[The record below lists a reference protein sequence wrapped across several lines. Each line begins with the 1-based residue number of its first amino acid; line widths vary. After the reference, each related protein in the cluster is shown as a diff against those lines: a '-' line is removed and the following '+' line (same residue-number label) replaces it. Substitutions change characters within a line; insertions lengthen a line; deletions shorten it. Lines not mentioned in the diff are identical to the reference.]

1 MLVAPSI
8 LSADFSNLKNEVI
21 EITKYGADYI
31 HLDIMDG
38 HFVPNITF
46 GPDVVKAIRP
56 FTDIVFDVHLM
67 IEEPDKYIKQFV
79 DSGADIITV
88 HVEACTHLHR
98 TLQLIKSFGVKC
110 GVVLNPHT
118 PIESIIHVLPM
129 CDIVL
134 VMSVNPGFGGQSFI
148 DFSLDKIK
156 QLRKIK
162 EEKNLSYL
170 IEVDGGIND
179 KTGKLCKDSGADI
192 LVSGS
197 YIFHSKDKKMCIEV
211 LKAL

>member
-8 LSADFSNLKNEVI
+8 LSSDFSNLKNEII
-21 EITKYGADYI
+21 EVTKYGADYL

-46 GPDVVKAIRP
+46 GPEVVKAIRP
-56 FTDIVFDVHLM
+56 HSQILFDVHLM
-67 IEEPDKYIKQFV
+67 IEKPDKYIGQFAK
-79 DSGADIITV
+79 SGADIITV
-88 HVEACTHLHR
+88 HVETCSHLHR
-98 TLQLIKSFGVKC
+98 TLQFIKSLGVKP

-118 PIESIIHVLPM
+118 PIENVKHILSL

-156 QLRKIK
+156 KLKDIRKQ
-162 EEKNLSYL
+162 NNYHYL
-170 IEVDGGIND
+170 IEVDGRINN
-179 KTGKLCKDSGADI
+179 
-192 LVSGS
+192 
-197 YIFHSKDKKMCIEV
+197 
-211 LKAL
+211 